1 MWVYVLGERD
11 GRAIKIGH
19 TTKKRVLDRLQAVN
33 GEQMDNGFFVL
44 LAAVRST
51 RAGEDAAHRYFD
63 EHRLPRGRH
72 KEYFKPTDELVEWV
86 LWLRQQWFV
95 SFDEAATWADAYESH
110 PDEWV
115 PKPGR
120 REPRPPE
127 DPNKLIQ
134 DSVQLTGPLAGT
146 AWDWLPDLTASFQD
160 FFTPPEIVQAAIEAM
175 GAIDLD
181 AASHWIA
188 NKRLHMEGVEVGEY
202 FHTNKSAFD
211 HEWFDRVWLNP
222 PYGENKRWFER
233 AAEMMDTGRT
243 TQLCWLSPV
252 WAFTTAVAQPMMER
266 SAATVLLTPTPKFYN
281 PGEPT
286 KTGTNLPHA
295 IVYWGDRRR
304 EFLRAYRD
312 WGIPLTLDLEEAAC
326 A

>member
-1 MWVYVLGERD
+1 MWIYVLGERE

-19 TTKKRVLDRLQAVN
+19 TTQKRVLDRLNGVN
-33 GEQMDNGFFVL
+33 GDQHNDESFVM

-51 RAGEDAAHRYFD
+51 RLGESTAQDYFA
-63 EHRLPRGRH
+63 EHRQPRGRR
-72 KEYFKPTDELVEWV
+72 KEYFDPADELVEWV

-95 SFDEAATWADAYESH
+95 TFDDTATWADSYDAH
-110 PDEWV
+110 PDAWV

-120 REPRPPE
+120 REPRPLE

-146 AWDWLPDLTASFQD
+146 AWAWLPDLTASFQD
-160 FFTPPEIVQAAIEAM
+160 FFTPPEIVQAAISAM
-175 GAIDLD
+175 GGIDLD

-188 NKRLHMEGVEVGEY
+188 NKRLHEEGVAVGDY

-211 HEWFDRVWLNP
+211 HEWLDRVWLNP
-222 PYGENKRWFER
+222 PYGENKPWFER
-233 AAEMMDTGRT
+233 AAEMMDIGRT

-252 WAFTTAVAQPMMER
+252 WAFTTVVARPMMER
-266 SAATVLLTPTPKFYN
+266 SAATVLLSPTPKFHN
-281 PGEPT
+281 PADPN

-304 EFLRAYRD
+304 EFVRAYRD
-312 WGIPLTLDLEEAAC
+312 FGHPFTLDLEAAAC